1 MNEKELV
8 ERRAKLEGRQIQLR
22 KHYHELNDRSRLSN
36 YGVEGRKI
44 QAEILETQRALSA
57 VEEEIRQLD
66 AQLKEFR
73 SSGSVYAKKY
83 QSVILA
89 GCITL
94 ERHVNELRATLL
106 EGKTP
111 ESAGIAGKA
120 LPLAPT
126 EAEHAKRLLDELYA
140 EVEEI
145 KKQFSY
151 GLADERPS
159 LSLTYMWASVLLG
172 KMEGVAEALTPSGLE
187 KKYGE
192 MPPDYKDFLQKKLPS
207 IERRIVELRKR
218 YTTAETGSSPP
229 QR

>member
-1 MNEKELV
+1 MNEKDLV
-8 ERRAKLEGRQIQLR
+8 ERRAKLESKRTQLR
-22 KHYHELNDRSRLSN
+22 KRYHELNDRSRLSN
-36 YGVEGRKI
+36 HNVEARKV
-44 QAEILETQRALSA
+44 QAEILDTEKALSA

-66 AQLKEFR
+66 AQLREFQ
-73 SSGSVYAKKY
+73 SSGSAYGKKH

-106 EGKTP
+106 EGNTP

-126 EAEHAKRLLDELYA
+126 EAEHAKRLLDELYT

-151 GLADERPS
+151 GLADETPS

-172 KMEGVAEALTPSGLE
+172 KMEGVAEALRPSSLE

-192 MPPDYKDFLQKKLPS
+192 MPPDYKDFLQEKLPS

-218 YTTAETGSSPP
+218 YTTAETSSSPL